1 MFKIKNKHKLILKKA
16 WTNPYYNGS
25 DLEVVAREISQ
36 SCLHDLQGM
45 AKLQQHKKNIFIK

>member
-1 MFKIKNKHKLILKKA
+1 MKEMFKIKNKHKLILKKA

-45 AKLQQHKKNIFIK
+45 AKL